1 VQQVFGIHAYT
12 SADGTPVRRTA
23 RFRLGLKAN
32 TLTALGEDAA
42 PANATVSV
50 TSSIAAL
57 RVVSVPL
64 TDPRKA
70 AQVAPFEVEGQVPY
84 DIDDAVVSQEPVE
97 VTREGT
103 RMLVA
108 VAPRGHVAGLIDA
121 HSAGVGDVPQVILPE
136 VFALYAFARGLDLPE
151 GGATLVVDLR
161 PGRALMVMLSGGRW
175 LGGRLRGLTGGPGET
190 SSALRRAAQSL
201 LVETG
206 ARPTRVVVTGEGPG
220 PGGDPGLGEGLALA
234 ETPAPL
240 GPEAAGAVA
249 NALGLELLPLE
260 KALGGLAE
268 VAGHDA
274 GEVGVHAVAIGAAL
288 AAVDGRRR
296 MNLRTGP
303 FALVT
308 EGDAFALR
316 RVAGFGLGLL
326 LVLGFAWGDAFVRMQ
341 AAEGRLDAAKAGL
354 EAQYRAVFPDA
365 TRVVDPVVQAQN
377 ALDALS
383 ARALLLGGGDI
394 TALAVLN
401 AASEAIPKDLTIDVT
416 EFSVEGNRARL
427 EAEAASFDAIDQIRD
442 QLQTRPEFTD
452 VRVSDAKASAKEG
465 RVKFR
470 VALTVKGGI

>member
-12 SADGTPVRRTA
+12 SADGVSVRRTA

-32 TLTALGEDAA
+32 TLTALGEDAP

-50 TSSIAAL
+50 TSSVAAL

-84 DIDDAVVSQEPVE
+84 DIDEAVVSQEPVE
-97 VTREGT
+97 TTREGT

-121 HSAGVGDVPQVILPE
+121 HGAGVGDPPQVILPE
-136 VFALYAFARGLDLPE
+136 AFALYAFARGLDLPE

-161 PGRALMVMLSGGRW
+161 PGRALMVMLANGRW
-175 LGGRLRGLTGGPGET
+175 LGGRLRGLAGGSGET
-190 SSALRRAAQSL
+190 SSVLRRAAQSL

-206 ARPTRVVVTGEGPG
+206 VRPTRVVVTGEGHG
-220 PGGDPGLGEGLALA
+220 PGGGAGPA
-234 ETPAPL
+234 EAPDPL

-326 LVLGFAWGDAFVRMQ
+326 LVLGFAWGDGFVRMQ

-365 TRVVDPVVQAQN
+365 TRIVDPVVQAQN

-401 AASEAIPKDLTIDVT
+401 AASEAIPKDLTIDVL

-427 EAEAASFDAIDQIRD
+427 EAEAVSFDAIDQIRD

-452 VRVSDAKASAKEG
+452 VRVSDAKASAKQG